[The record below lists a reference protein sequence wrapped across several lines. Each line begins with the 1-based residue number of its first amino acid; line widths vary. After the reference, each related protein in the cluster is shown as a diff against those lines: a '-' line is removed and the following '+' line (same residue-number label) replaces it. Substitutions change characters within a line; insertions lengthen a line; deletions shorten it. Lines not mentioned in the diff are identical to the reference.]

1 MAKMYGRNLQPQ
13 DIYQIFSQRL
23 SLYEKAFAMPLTEI
37 DRLLLDSRKASVGME
52 LRLFRLEHIIEEEF
66 SKVVS
71 RLDKLESRFS
81 NLKDTR

>member
-13 DIYQIFSQRL
+13 DIYQIFSHRL
-23 SLYEKAFAMPLTEI
+23 SLYEKAFAILLTEI
-37 DRLLLDSRKASVGME
+37 DRLLLDSRKANVGME

-71 RLDKLESRFS
+71 RLDKL
-81 NLKDTR
+81 